1 MTHSIFA
8 RMLVALPALLFTCY
22 TASSQKI
29 KRQTDKHIVHQQ
41 ERMVH
46 KSWNRKNFTPTK
58 GFLGLNYQYWLT
70 WAWHPNY
77 PKTDRRPL
85 SANGPQTLRMGMVL
99 AMQNT
104 EAAYKLQS
112 DTIRETAVS
121 EAAAQSGLLSSADPL
136 WTLYY
141 KQEFEG
147 LLDSTESDP
156 LNGFSEEL
164 KTHLKNFGSMNWYNE
179 ERAELKE
186 RLLGAKSANM
196 NRGSRLLSYHRMLKD
211 YRKLQS
217 SWAAKVRYA
226 KTFLKITKH
235 NTDQKNGHDAPPA
248 LSTPKTDR
256 EIADEILKN
265 MY

>member
-147 LLDSTESDP
+147 LLDSAESDH
-156 LNGFSEEL
+156 LEGLSDEL
-164 KTHLKNFGSMNWYNE
+164 KTYLRNAGSIQRYNDE
-179 ERAELKE
+179 CTELKE
-186 RLLGAKSANM
+186 RLLGARSANM
-196 NRGSRLLSYHRMLKD
+196 DRGSRILSYYHMLKD
-211 YRKLQS
+211 YRKLKARWNAGVLVSKQ
-217 SWAAKVRYA
+217 Y
-226 KTFLKITKH
+226 LKIME
-235 NTDQKNGHDAPPA
+235 NNPDQKNDRHSPPV
-248 LSTPKTDR
+248 LSVPKTDI
-256 EIADEILKN
+256 EIAEDILKKVH
-265 MY
+265 